1 MVNAYGKW
9 IEEKDYTSYPEEKWC
24 DYDRMA
30 AWIRETGYE
39 VKTTMENLITMIFLY
54 FCNPETQ
61 EEYDY
66 LEGTFTDKCKAY
78 VMDSGGLSEFDFE
91 C

>member
-1 MVNAYGKW
+1 MVTAYGKW
-9 IEEKDYTSYPEEKWC
+9 IEEKDYASYPKEKWC

-30 AWIRETGYE
+30 VWIRETGYE

-54 FCNPETQ
+54 FDDSEQ
-61 EEYDY
+61 EEYDH
-66 LEGTFTDKCKAY
+66 LPGTFIDKCKAY
-78 VMDSGGLSEFDFE
+78 VMDSGGLELFDFE

>member
-1 MVNAYGKW
+1 MVTAYGKW

-30 AWIRETGYE
+30 AWIRKTGYS
-39 VKTTMENLITMIFLY
+39 VKSTMENLIDIIFMC
-54 FCNPETQ
+54 FSDVEQ
-61 EEYDY
+61 EKYDS